1 VAAERTRDLPDD
13 AQQRLRRDRFI
24 AVDKLRSAV
33 LVIIKVNKYP
43 EPRDRFSFILNIFD
57 QLLSS

>member
-1 VAAERTRDLPDD
+1 VAAERTRDLRDD

-24 AVDKLRSAV
+24 AVDKLRNAV

-43 EPRDRFSFILNIFD
+43 EPRNRFSLILNIFG